1 MQQSFYRFQERLG
14 QAIVK
19 WFGLSSAVVFSV
31 GAVTCLPATPAM
43 AADRLVV
50 TFGPLGRSIPVEDL
64 RALADTG
71 ETTRQIRWYL
81 NVADLDAETF
91 RQILTREVNIDQ
103 QLIDR
108 VTYSLPGEF
117 LLHEIGNTIH
127 TKSRRANIQ
136 ALRAA
141 FLLSTS
147 GDDKISLIEFLE
159 QYPTQELY
167 VDGVSLL
174 NFVQDVDRI
183 RDRLEPVVAAVESFL
198 EGLVCDCQ
206 P

>member
-1 MQQSFYRFQERLG
+1 MQQFFHRFQGRLG

-19 WFGLSSAVVFSV
+19 WLGLSSAAMLSV
-31 GAVTCLPATPAM
+31 GAVICLPKTPAI

-50 TFGPLGRSIPVEDL
+50 TFGPLGRSIPIEDL

-81 NVADLDAETF
+81 NTADLDTETF
-91 RQILTREVNIDQ
+91 RQVLTREVNIDQ

-127 TKSRRANIQ
+127 TKSERANIQ

-141 FLLSTS
+141 LLLSTS
-147 GDDKISLIEFLE
+147 GDDRISLIEFLE

-174 NFVQDVDRI
+174 EFVQDADRI
-183 RDRLEPVVAAVESFL
+183 RDRLEPVVAAVETFL

-206 P
+206 Q

>member
-1 MQQSFYRFQERLG
+1 MQQSFHRFQERLG
-14 QAIVK
+14 QAIAK
-19 WFGLSSAVVFSV
+19 WFGLSSAVVLSV
-31 GAVTCLPATPAM
+31 GAVTCLPTTPAI

-50 TFGPLGRSIPVEDL
+50 TFGPLGRSIPVADF